1 MCFYGAIEQLLTG
14 WIFEVLPRGDDEYER
29 AKDLIVEAIC
39 GGLEERASTRSPGFV
54 WLNPAPMENEMVRR
68 LMWAGLLAG
77 VGALT
82 TIVANRIATEIWV
95 RVFKEDPP
103 TD

>member
-1 MCFYGAIEQLLTG
+1 MQHDLT
-14 WIFEVLPRGDDEYER
+14 
-29 AKDLIVEAIC
+29 K
-39 GGLEERASTRSPGFV
+39 
-54 WLNPAPMENEMVRR
+54 R

-82 TIVANRIATEIWV
+82 SIVANRLATVIWM

-103 TD
+103 ID